1 MSNTSNR
8 QIQHLENL
16 CVIHVDFDIWSG
28 QTRLNA
34 EDLKLGEGG
43 EIPPEKLALLGSKKI
58 CDPAKLRGFHR
69 LKTKCRRK
77 LEHYGLPFMNG
88 WAVPAERLDTI
99 LKQLDS
105 IGKEFDAVRQEF
117 LRCYDKAVDD
127 WANDN
132 PGYEHII
139 RAGAMPRGV
148 VETRIGFDYQV
159 FQIQPVGE
167 VSDATQQRL
176 NRKVGGLSDALFGE
190 ITAEANKF
198 YEERLKGAMSLDV
211 ATRKTLEN
219 LRSKVDGLSFLHG
232 SLASL
237 VHLLDET
244 IQGYQQH
251 AQGRYVVAPFLY
263 QVMAAV
269 LIMRDRTMIASYA
282 NGAVTVD
289 DMAQNAGSLAIGL
302 NPDALAAMPD
312 QPVATDNAGSET
324 DADDSQA
331 SEANQDGDEGLVSM
345 SPQNTALASVS
356 EPEPEPDSSNLN
368 SDADSPS
375 ESPAKQ
381 EDLLADMD
389 RFFAQ
394 YGPEPS
400 PEEPVSHA
408 VREAAIKA
416 ADPEPALTHPGTV
429 STPEP
434 AAKAETQSTPL
445 PTTNDEDDWG
455 AW

>member
-139 RAGAMPRGV
+139 RAGAMPRDV

-159 FQIQPVGE
+159 FQIQPVGD

-176 NRKVGGLSDALFGE
+176 NRKVGGLSNALFDE

-198 YEERLKGAMSLDV
+198 YEERLKGAMSLDIS
-211 ATRKTLEN
+211 TRKTLEN
-219 LRSKVDGLSFLHG
+219 LRNKVDGLSFLHG
-232 SLASL
+232 ALAPL
-237 VHLLDET
+237 VQLLDET

-269 LIMRDRTMIASYA
+269 LIMRDRGMIASYA
-282 NGAVTVD
+282 NGAVSVD

-302 NPDALAAMPD
+302 NPDALAAKPD
-312 QPVATDNAGSET
+312 QSVATATET

-331 SEANQDGDEGLVSM
+331 TDENQDGDEE
-345 SPQNTALASVS
+345 LAETSASEAVPANVS
-356 EPEPEPDSSNLN
+356 EPEPEPELDTSITEI
-368 SDADSPS
+368 DVDEVC

-381 EDLLADMD
+381 DDLLADMD

-394 YGPEPS
+394 YGTESS
-400 PEEPVSHA
+400 PEAEPDVDSKAAIPVSQADPVNDETGMVSHA
-408 VREAAIKA
+408 
-416 ADPEPALTHPGTV
+416 EPA
-429 STPEP
+429 PEATQQP
-434 AAKAETQSTPL
+434 APM
-445 PTTNDEDDWG
+445 PITNDEDDWG